1 MVDIIFWYVM
11 LILLGWIAFPLAYR
25 LFPSLD
31 DRGFTFSRIL
41 GLLLWGYIFWLL
53 ASLGILR
60 NDLGGLLFALGLLI
74 LLGLWSLRGIRLDEL
89 VSWLRERKRL
99 VIITELLF
107 VCAFAGWAAVRGTN
121 PEIIGTEK
129 PMELAF
135 INAILRSPT
144 FPPHDPWLSGYA
156 ISYYYFGYVMV
167 AMLAKLGGVP
177 GSVAFNLGVCMVFG
191 LSAVGA
197 YGMVYNLLA
206 THSGRRNAS
215 LPLLGPIFVLLVGNL
230 EGFLELLHN
239 RGIFW
244 EKLSNG
250 QWVSPFW
257 KWLNMVELSLP
268 PTEPLKWAIP
278 ARFWW
283 WWRASRV
290 VQDYDF
296 QNNVKEVIDEFPAFS
311 YLLADL
317 HPHVLAM
324 PFAFLAMAIALQLYR
339 TTVQSL
345 GQERLLHIQ
354 NRVLA
359 WIGSLAFTG
368 GIALVW
374 MGAARLSLKSSFFG
388 LIGLIVGGLVLIKI
402 YPAIRLHGLEVYF
415 SLEAGETVFHLQA
428 FPDFPST
435 LFSALVLGGLGFL
448 NTWDFPFYVA
458 LAGGAYALGRWQAVQ
473 HANQENEG
481 STPISLVTLIKDIL
495 WSGLV
500 LGFIGGFLYLP
511 FYLGFSSQV
520 GGLLPNLIYATR
532 GTHLWVMFAPL
543 LVPLGFYFLYLW
555 KKEKPPLIRGLL
567 FGGSIILFLWLL
579 SLLLGL
585 VIVLIPGIGD
595 IFLSSLSASGKA
607 ELFSLAF
614 IRRLVNCG
622 GWITIWLMLGV
633 VLAFIGFRYE
643 RIRSLASESETR
655 RGFQEEM
662 FPLLLILLGI
672 LLVLGP
678 EFFFLR
684 DQFGWRINTI
694 FKFYYQAWLLWAV
707 AASYGTG
714 VLLHEWHGRK
724 WIVYCVSLVVI
735 LGMGLT
741 YTICGL
747 WSKTNQFTPE
757 NGWTLDGTSY
767 FALQFPDEMAGINWL
782 RSAQYGV
789 VAEAVSPTGGSYSS
803 YARVSTLSGL
813 PGVLGWIGHES
824 QWRGGTKEMGTR
836 QADLER
842 LYCTRQWD
850 EARDILNFYS
860 IRYVYVGTLEYTTYL
875 PGHDSCSAGLDEHK
889 FQQYLDTVF
898 QQGGV
903 TIYAVP

>member
-1 MVDIIFWYVM
+1 MVDLVFWYVM
-11 LILLGWIAFPLAYR
+11 LILLGWMAFPLAYR

-31 DRGFTFSRIL
+31 DRGYTFSRIL

-60 NDLGGLLFALGLLI
+60 NDLGGLLFALVLLL
-74 LLGLWSLRGIRLDEL
+74 LLGSWSMRGIRLDEL
-89 VSWLRERKRL
+89 ASWLRERKRL

-107 VCAFAGWAAVRGTN
+107 LCAFAGMAAVRATN

-167 AMLAKLGGVP
+167 AMLAKLGGVT
-177 GSVAFNLGVCMVFG
+177 GSVAFNLGICTVFG

-206 THSGRRNAS
+206 TRLGQRSTFS
-215 LPLLGPIFVLLVGNL
+215 SLLGPFFVLLVGNL
-230 EGFLELLHN
+230 EGFLDLLHN

-244 EKLSNG
+244 EKLANG

-257 KWLNMVELSLP
+257 KWLDMVELSLP

-278 ARFWW
+278 ERYWW

-324 PFAFLAMAIALQLYR
+324 PFAFLAMAVALQLYR
-339 TTVQSL
+339 TAAKGL
-345 GQERLLHIQ
+345 GEERLMRIQ

-368 GIALVW
+368 GIALLW
-374 MGAARLSLKSSFFG
+374 ISAASLSLKNSFLALVGMIAGG
-388 LIGLIVGGLVLIKI
+388 LILIKI
-402 YPAIRLHGLEVYF
+402 YPAIRSYGAEVYF
-415 SLEAGETVFHLQA
+415 SLEAGEMVIHLPE
-428 FPDFPST
+428 FSDLPGT

-448 NTWDFPFYVA
+448 NTWDFPFYIG
-458 LAGGAYALGRWQAVQ
+458 LAGGAYALGRW
-473 HANQENEG
+473 HAMRYTNKESKESN
-481 STPISLVTLIKDIL
+481 PISLGALVKDVL
-495 WSGLV
+495 WSGMV
-500 LGFIGGFLYLP
+500 LGLTGGVLYLP
-511 FYLGFSSQV
+511 FYLGFSSQA
-520 GGLLPNLIYATR
+520 GGVLPNLIYVTR
-532 GTHLWVMFAPL
+532 GAHLWVMFAPL
-543 LVPLGFYFLYLW
+543 LVPLGLYFLYLW

-567 FGGSIILFLWLL
+567 FGGWIILFLWLL

-585 VIVLIPGIGD
+585 GIVAIPEIGD
-595 IFLSSLSASGKA
+595 IYLGSLAAPGKA

-622 GWITIWLMLGV
+622 GWLTLWLLFGV
-633 VLAFIGFRYE
+633 VLAFLGLRYE
-643 RIRSLASESETR
+643 RIRSQNPQSETR
-655 RGFQEEM
+655 SVFQEDT
-662 FPLLLILLGI
+662 FPLLLILLGT

-714 VLLHEWHGRK
+714 LLLQEWHGK
-724 WIVYCVSLVVI
+724 KGVVYCISLVII

-741 YTICGL
+741 YTVCGL
-747 WSKTNQFTPE
+747 WSKTNQFAPE
-757 NGWTLDGTSY
+757 QGWTLDGTRY
-767 FALQFPDEMAGINWL
+767 FAYQFPDEMAGINWL
-782 RSAQYGV
+782 RSAPDGV

-813 PGVLGWIGHES
+813 PGVLGWTGHES
-824 QWRGGTKEMGTR
+824 QWRGGAEEMGSR

-842 LYCTRQWD
+842 LYCTRQWE
-850 EARDILNFYS
+850 EARGILSFYS
-860 IRYVYVGTLEYTTYL
+860 IRYVFVGSLERTTYL
-875 PGHDSCSAGLDEHK
+875 PGQGSCAAGMDEQK
-889 FQQYLDTVF
+889 FQHNLDMVF
-898 QQGGV
+898 QQGEV
-903 TIYAVP
+903 TVYAVP